1 MEPRYDLIGC
11 GWAGE
16 LAKPRPRGEI
26 VIAESLGGPCDIVT
40 LESERRALIVRG
52 GRAVL
57 AAIDAAQKIE
67 IIRCQRFR
75 GA

>member
-1 MEPRYDLIGC
+1 MEPRWDLIGG

-16 LAKPRPRGEI
+16 LAKPRPARGEI

-52 GRAVL
+52 GRALL

-67 IIRCQRFR
+67 INRR
-75 GA
+75 